1 MDVFIIPGNKFTGSF
16 IKKSRKLSKLR
27 EKDPIYILDMSEFQD
42 ELDAGNLNLKY
53 GRDIN
58 FIPLKND
65 WISRLIKKKQFE
77 SLLEKIED
85 NGILTENYTIDESGE
100 YYVFEPKQ
108 KESGSPR
115 NPLEFFKKRK
125 LRQTKNKLLNIF
137 KRYDLDWYQ
146 RSLNDLSRDTGMYYC
161 CEPKTIA
168 DFEVHLERVKK
179 HDALI
184 KEYDLIGRNASFYA
198 GALNR
203 MDYGLSIVNN
213 DRVILYANMIRR
225 KYHGSDILGKHCF
238 EVFPSDPLIHIC
250 ENCPMDK
257 VINGKPEFRKKYRCE
272 VHKLSSNISANE
284 VYFVSE
290 TASLFFMKNIKKNKD
305 ERVGI
310 NVVRDNTSRII
321 AQEFQKIFQ
330 RVTSIRHIVDL
341 LKFALLGGTVQDFRS
356 KFEKLFDK
364 NKEFFNPLVERISY
378 FDSQTEENKILNFGF
393 GRFRY
398 YRNIVDIFNKNY
410 EQALESGRHI
420 LQIYDAYDVNG
431 QINDFIGKT
440 IDYNEGGKYFINKL
454 GFDLSGHLNKKEEQV
469 LLLEIK
475 NNPVA
480 RKFARE
486 IESYIENGDSGELEE
501 WYDIELM
508 RENQLIGYI
517 SVDWKG
523 KTKIKKYLKEELLQ
537 SLKEFMTFVNQ
548 SILRVAD
555 HRHLELTNDLKDII
569 SGEHESKNH
578 MYYEFLKK
586 LCKSF
591 KALKCEIYLFGGKD
605 QIEREYLYYSGL
617 DKNTAEKA
625 NKILPRH
632 HNIGE
637 HLIGN
642 VLDIILKN
650 GSEEIYKKC
659 VNVLN
664 YDNYNQYEKDEN
676 KHVCKEYKLQE
687 EELISEPGYFGERI
701 ELKNCL
707 ISPIIYRDEPIG
719 AIKITNNL
727 KKGDLYFPTND
738 QRILYDVA
746 GQLAIKINNYKLQ
759 EREKRIFSVFTELSE
774 ILKRSYGEIR
784 DEDITDD
791 IRWRI
796 IYELKKIVDADE
808 AIYYLVE
815 RDENFQNC
823 LSLKVY
829 EPVEGT
835 NPPPEKICESCTGDF
850 EHGKLFFDLIKA
862 IEPDNDRNMKKLFE
876 EFGCKIICRRIDRN
890 KKPFSILFL
899 KIIDKK
905 FDDADLTV
913 IETIAKQIEAILT
926 LRVLKRQ
933 SMEIMENIAHQI
945 ISPLK
950 GLETHC
956 NNLLDNMLPEGDRNY
971 FEYNSDDKKKYVL
984 NLLKSQ
990 TSHIRFIANN
1000 YQQFMNFELGKKP
1013 QLNIKAINLAAILI
1027 RIVSIYQPIAKSQG
1041 ITYIEV
1047 SPKNT
1052 PFLMSGDELLLMHI
1066 FVCLTDN
1073 AIKYSDK
1080 HKPIEITLSEEHN
1093 FYYVKVKNW
1102 GIIIERENSE
1112 KIFEREFRTQK
1123 AIKRYRQGSGI
1134 GLYIVRQ
1141 ICKYINARCYV
1152 EQSDKNSRVTVFT
1165 VKFPKFADKLKK

>member
-1 MDVFIIPGNKFTGSF
+1 MDVFIIPGNKFSGSF

-42 ELDAGNLNLKY
+42 ELDVGNLNLKY
-53 GRDIN
+53 GRDID

-85 NGILTENYTIDESGE
+85 NGILTENYTLDESGE

-108 KESGSPR
+108 RESGSPR
-115 NPLEFFKKRK
+115 NPLEFFKKRR
-125 LRQTKNKLLNIF
+125 LRQTKNKLLDIF
-137 KRYDLDWYQ
+137 KKYDPGWHQ

-168 DFEVHLERVKK
+168 DFEVHLKRVKK

-184 KEYDLIGRNASFYA
+184 KEYDLTGGNVLFYA

-203 MDYGLSIVNN
+203 MDYGLSVVNN

-225 KYHGSDILGKHCF
+225 KYHGSDILGKYCF
-238 EVFPSDPLIHIC
+238 EVFPSDPLNHIC
-250 ENCPMDK
+250 ENCPMNK

-272 VHKLSSNISANE
+272 VHKLSSNISASD

-290 TASLFFMKNIKKNKD
+290 TASLYFLRNIKKNRD

-341 LKFALLGGTVQDFRS
+341 LKFALLGGTVQDFRT
-356 KFEKLFDK
+356 KFEGLFSK
-364 NKEFFNPLVERISY
+364 NKEFFNTLVERISY
-378 FDSQTEENKILNFGF
+378 IDSQTKENKILNFGF

-410 EQALESGRHI
+410 EQALQSGRHI

-431 QINDFIGKT
+431 QIDDFIGKT

-454 GFDLSGHLNKKEEQV
+454 EFDPSGHLNKKEEQV

-486 IESYIENGDSGELEE
+486 IGAYIENSDSGELEE

-508 RENQLIGYI
+508 RENQLIGYV

-523 KTKIKKYLKEELLQ
+523 KTKINKNVKEELLQ

-555 HRHLELTNDLKDII
+555 HRHLELTNNLKSII
-569 SGEHESKNH
+569 SGEHETKNH
-578 MYYEFLKK
+578 MYYEFSKE
-586 LCKSF
+586 LCESF
-591 KALKCEIYLFGGKD
+591 KALKCEVYLFNGKD

-617 DKNTAEKA
+617 VKNTAEKA
-625 NKILPRH
+625 NDILPRR

-637 HLIGN
+637 DLVGN
-642 VLDIILKN
+642 VLDIILRN
-650 GSEEIYKKC
+650 DSGEIYKKC

-664 YDNYNQYEKDEN
+664 YDDYDEFYRLEPK
-676 KHVCKEYKLQE
+676 KHVCYEYKMKE
-687 EELISEPGYFGERI
+687 EELISKPGYFGKGI
-701 ELKNCL
+701 ESKNCL
-707 ISPIIYRDEPIG
+707 IAPIVYRDEPIG
-719 AIKITNNL
+719 ALKITNNL
-727 KKGDLYFPTND
+727 SKGELYFPTND

-759 EREKRIFSVFTELSE
+759 EREKRIFNVFTELSE
-774 ILKRSYGEIR
+774 ILRLSYGEIK
-784 DEDITDD
+784 DEDITDG
-791 IRWRI
+791 IRWKI
-796 IYELKKIVDADE
+796 INELKKIVSADE

-815 RDENFQNC
+815 KDENFQNC
-823 LSLKVY
+823 LSLKVWKS
-829 EPVEGT
+829 VEG
-835 NPPPEKICESCTGDF
+835 NLPPPKKICESCTGNF
-850 EHGKLFFDLIKA
+850 EHGKLFFDLIKD
-862 IEPDNDRNMKKLFE
+862 IDPDNDRKMKKLFE
-876 EFGCKIICRRIDRN
+876 ESGNKIICRRIDRN
-890 KKPFSILFL
+890 KNPFSVLFL
-899 KIIDKK
+899 SIIDKK
-905 FDDADLTV
+905 FDEADLIV
-913 IETIAKQIEAILT
+913 IETITKQIEAILT
-926 LRVLKRQ
+926 LRALKRQ
-933 SMEIMENIAHQI
+933 STEIMENIAHQI

-956 NNLLDNMLPEGDRNY
+956 NNLLDNLLPEGDKNY
-971 FEYNSDDKKKYVL
+971 FPYYSVDSKRYVFS
-984 NLLKSQ
+984 LLISQ
-990 TSHIRFIANN
+990 TSHVRFIANS
-1000 YQQFMNFELGKKP
+1000 YQQFLTFESGKKP
-1013 QLNIKAINLAAILI
+1013 ELTPTEFDLASVVIRAASIYRPIAISQGLSNIKVYNDN
-1027 RIVSIYQPIAKSQG
+1027 K
-1041 ITYIEV
+1041 T
-1047 SPKNT
+1047 
-1052 PFLMSGDELLLMHI
+1052 FLMIGDEGLLMHI
-1066 FVCLTDN
+1066 FVCLIDN
-1073 AIKYSDK
+1073 AIKYSDENK
-1080 HKPIEITLSEEHN
+1080 IIEIRVSEEN
-1093 FYYVKVKNW
+1093 NLYYVRIKNYGIVIEKVHW
-1102 GIIIERENSE
+1102 R
-1112 KIFEREFRTQK
+1112 KIFEREFR
-1123 AIKRYRQGSGI
+1123 APLARKRFRQGSGI
-1134 GLYIVRQ
+1134 GLYIIGK
-1141 ICKYINARCYV
+1141 ICDSIKGECYV
-1152 EQSDKNSRVTVFT
+1152 ENSHKKIGTIFT
-1165 VKFPKFADKLKK
+1165 VKLPKAIGKTKK